1 MTVRRS
7 VEQFIGERMI
17 LYNTFTASTCRFRGI
32 LYKVPYGEAPPPQGP
47 TPYSFVNH
55 FDGKDTRFVYL

>member
-17 LYNTFTASTCRFRGI
+17 LYNTSTASRFWGI
-32 LYKVPYGEAPPPQGP
+32 LYKVPPPPKAPPL
-47 TPYSFVNH
+47 T
-55 FDGKDTRFVYL
+55 LL

>member
-1 MTVRRS
+1 MRVTVRWS

-17 LYNTFTASTCRFRGI
+17 LYNTFTASRFRGI
-32 LYKVPYGEAPPPQGP
+32 LYKVPYGEAPPQGP

>member
-7 VEQFIGERMI
+7 DEQFIGERMI
-17 LYNTFTASTCRFRGI
+17 LYNTFTACRFRGI
-32 LYKVPYGEAPPPQGP
+32 LYKVPYGEAPPPPQGP